1 MDDCIC
7 GFKCIVPAILGI
19 ILGVVIGTLVN
30 TGVIVGFLPIVWAA
44 FGIALFSILLL
55 VLISVF
61 GDRKEERCVCKN
73 GTCLVIGAIGTVLL
87 ALAILAV
94 IATVPVATLAVL
106 FGIGGFFFIFNLVS
120 LFQLLLCLADATC
133 NCRD

>member
-7 GFKCIVPAILGI
+7 GFKCVVPAIVGI
-19 ILGVVIGTLVN
+19 ILGIVIGVLVN

-44 FGIALFSILLL
+44 FGIGLFAILLL
-55 VLISVF
+55 VLISIF
-61 GDRKEERCVCKN
+61 GDRREEKCVCDN

-94 IATVPVATLAVL
+94 IATVPLTTLAVL
-106 FGIGGFFFIFNLVS
+106 FGIGGFFFVFTWVS
-120 LFQLLLCLADATC
+120 LFKLLLCLADADC